1 MGEADRAEKRKFSF
15 TIEEILARLPV
26 SEGQEGAPVSPPAVP
41 RESSEEDMVPQGV
54 PSADAEENACF
65 CCCYCSRCGESLK
78 AEYLPLT
85 ACQYTWSRRARED
98 SAAAADSRG
107 GHAEELFFSQIQRR
121 TRRHRTIFTEEQ
133 LDALE
138 ELFVQNQYPDV
149 TAREQLALRTHL
161 REERVEVWFKNRR
174 AKWRR
179 QKRLTFS
186 ASDLEHWKN
195 IENKT

>member
-85 ACQYTWSRRARED
+85 GVWADNTTSYPSRARED

-161 REERVEVWFKNRR
+161 REERVEV
-174 AKWRR
+174 
-179 QKRLTFS
+179 T
-186 ASDLEHWKN
+186 
-195 IENKT
+195 

>member
-85 ACQYTWSRRARED
+85 VNVTSTRFIVSQTGACQYTWSRRARED

-161 REERVEVWFKNRR
+161 REERVEVTCGLRIVEPNGEDRR
-174 AKWRR
+174 
-179 QKRLTFS
+179 
-186 ASDLEHWKN
+186 D
-195 IENKT
+195 